1 MARHK
6 PLPSVRGHL
15 ASGHLF
21 LLSVVR
27 QNCAGFQASHDAC
40 DDGAAGPHAPS
51 KYCSCGTLPP
61 PALNWIMS
69 SGYNGSRVRSAKRLA
84 RVDFPPPAFPNTA
97 TLFIWHARSTCP
109 PDAPSGSESTS
120 IDKHKTSALTGGNEP
135 SGRAL
140 LRFCAFPFFLGGLLG
155 QAKFL

>member
-1 MARHK
+1 MPRHK
-6 PLPSVRGHL
+6 PPPKRAGRR

-27 QNCAGFQASHDAC
+27 QNCAGFH
-40 DDGAAGPHAPS
+40 
-51 KYCSCGTLPP
+51 
-61 PALNWIMS
+61 
-69 SGYNGSRVRSAKRLA
+69 NGSRVRSAKRLA
-84 RVDFPPPAFPNTA
+84 RVDFPPPVFPNTA

-109 PDAPSGSESTS
+109 PDAPSGSKSTS